1 MNRFIKRLIVK
12 RVAKL
17 ISNLDK
23 QYTITVTTQKTS
35 PGWNLFLDIGK
46 KRRIIFHDVPLS
58 EQNEIQ
64 LYASWFI
71 DIPFI
76 DTPKYHTAYIS
87 RSRRSADMT
96 EYNPRLA

>member
-1 MNRFIKRLIVK
+1 MSRFIKRLIVK

-17 ISNLDK
+17 IANLDK
-23 QYTITVTTQKTS
+23 QYKITVTTQNTS
-35 PGWNLFLDIGK
+35 PGWNLFLDIGE

-58 EQNEIQ
+58 EQTEIQ

-76 DTPKYHTAYIS
+76 DTPKYHTSYTS
-87 RSRRSADMT
+87 RVRRGGSMV